1 LASLILG
8 LELDVM
14 EEDYYFFES
23 FPVVGYVSGTF
34 DDD

>member
-1 LASLILG
+1 VG
-8 LELDVM
+8 VVGVV

-23 FPVVGYVSGTF
+23 FPVVGFVSGTF